1 MAMKR
6 RKTTRKKT
14 TRRKAAAPRRSMRT
28 HRSTTDRLKDT
39 WYATL
44 SALTSAEENIEKQV
58 RVLLKRNKI
67 STKDASAMLK
77 DLRTLIDRERKKGL
91 RDLESRLSR
100 LQGRLRKERK
110 ALARMVNEAVEG
122 TLASF
127 NIPSRHEV
135 AELTRKVDHLSR
147 KIDAF
152 KR

>member
-6 RKTTRKKT
+6 KKKTT
-14 TRRKAAAPRRSMRT
+14 TRRKGAAPRRSART
-28 HRSTTDRLKDT
+28 PRSTTDRLKDT

-44 SALTSAEENIEKQV
+44 SALTSAEENVEKQV
-58 RVLLKRNKI
+58 RGLLKRNKI
-67 STKDASAMLK
+67 GTKDASAMLK

-91 RDLESRLSR
+91 RDLESRLSS

-110 ALARMVNEAVEG
+110 VLARMVNEAVEG
-122 TLASF
+122 TLATF

-135 AELTRKVDHLSR
+135 AELTRKVDQLSR
-147 KIDAF
+147 KIGAF

>member
-6 RKTTRKKT
+6 RKKTT
-14 TRRKAAAPRRSMRT
+14 TRRKGAAPRRSVRAR
-28 HRSTTDRLKDT
+28 RSTTNRLKDT

-91 RDLESRLSR
+91 RELESRLSS

-110 ALARMVNEAVEG
+110 VLSRLVNEAVEG